1 MEMRFIAKFI
11 VAIVVL
17 VAYASYEFNPYVRGE
32 GAKTECV
39 TAMHLYV
46 MNAIDKEV
54 QHCVVPPYL
63 SIVITFSP
71 CNIIWRRMIFYLYFV
86 IVRCWEICG
95 IYCF

>member
-1 MEMRFIAKFI
+1 MKMRFIAKFI

-17 VAYASYEFNPYVRGE
+17 AAYASYEFNPCLRGE

-54 QHCVVPPYL
+54 RRSVAPPL
-63 SIVITFSP
+63 CLLLLPFPLVITF
-71 CNIIWRRMIFYLYFV
+71 
-86 IVRCWEICG
+86 EKE
-95 IYCF
+95 

>member
-1 MEMRFIAKFI
+1 MKMRFIAKFI

-17 VAYASYEFNPYVRGE
+17 VAYASYEFNPCVRGE

-54 QHCVVPPYL
+54 RRSVAPPLYL
-63 SIVITFSP
+63 
-71 CNIIWRRMIFYLYFV
+71 CYYLFLL
-86 IVRCWEICG
+86 
-95 IYCF
+95 